1 MDAEND
7 EDDEG
12 DDDDDP
18 VTEIRFVPSDM
29 NQLDQMFAVMSD
41 CQALHP
47 DSDED
52 NLSDDFEGEDEEE
65 EDAAAAELAG
75 ECPTEDEMTPQG
87 LATLRRLEGML
98 GGGGGAS
105 AEEGAAQFEDA

>member
-52 NLSDDFEGEDEEE
+52 NLSDDLEGEEEEEEEEEEQPMANGHAANGHAHEE

-75 ECPTEDEMTPQG
+75 ECPTEEEMT
-87 LATLRRLEGML
+87 
-98 GGGGGAS
+98 
-105 AEEGAAQFEDA
+105 